1 MLIFL
6 FNKVFERMITMRSNQ
21 HLGAFAF
28 RFTEQHV
35 NEVAQIWS
43 VGWDEQTNAIYNWS
57 GTQRK
62 DIGKCIFQYTLSGQG
77 EIEIDGVCHK
87 VNPGQAFI
95 VNSPSNYCYYLPKSS
110 EKWEFIFL
118 TLYGKEIEQCWK
130 NVKQTTNQVIRFHP
144 ESTPIQLIKKIYDEA
159 QSKNITNAYQGSS
172 LAYQFIMELYHS
184 LSSMDKLMEEWPESV
199 ISAVLVA
206 KNYYQE
212 DIGLDQMSEAAG
224 LSRYHFTR
232 LFKKTTTL
240 TPIQYLTKIRVTKAS
255 ELLLHTKYSLDE
267 IAELVGYKNANYL
280 NKVFRKLTGMSPGQV
295 RKRRKKINS
304 EDLNFE

>member
-1 MLIFL
+1 
-6 FNKVFERMITMRSNQ
+6 MRSSQQ
-21 HLGAFAF
+21 HGAFAF

-43 VGWDEQTNAIYNWS
+43 VGWDEQTNPIYSWS

-62 DIGKCIFQYTLSGQG
+62 DVGKCIFQYTLSGQG
-77 EIEIDGVCHK
+77 EIELDGIRHRVQ
-87 VNPGQAFI
+87 PGQAFI
-95 VNSPSNYCYYLPKSS
+95 VKSHSNYRYYLPKGS

-118 TLYGKEIEQCWK
+118 TLYGNEVEQCWEY
-130 NVKQTTNQVIRFHP
+130 VKQTTNQVIRFHP
-144 ESTPIQLIKKIYDEA
+144 DSTPIQLIKKMYDKA
-159 QSKNITNAYQGSS
+159 QNKNITNAYQGSS
-172 LAYQFIMELYHS
+172 LAYQFTMELYHS
-184 LSSMDKLMEEWPESV
+184 ISSMDKLMEEWPESV

-206 KNYYQE
+206 TNYYQTE
-212 DIGLDQMSEAAG
+212 VGPEQMAEASG

-240 TPIQYLTKIRVTKAS
+240 TPIQYLTKIRVIKAS
-255 ELLLHTKYSLDE
+255 ELLLHTKYSVDE

-295 RKRRKKINS
+295 RKRGKEISNKDILS
-304 EDLNFE
+304 